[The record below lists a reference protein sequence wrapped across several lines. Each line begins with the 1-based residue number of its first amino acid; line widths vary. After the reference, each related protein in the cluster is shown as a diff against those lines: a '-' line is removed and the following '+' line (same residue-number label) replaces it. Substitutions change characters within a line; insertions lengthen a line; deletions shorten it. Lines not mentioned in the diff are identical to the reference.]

1 RRARSRPRIPRC
13 GRAGSCRPWTAGSSP
28 RCPARSATGWT
39 SRSTFPSRERGA
51 GSIEPPESTRADTG
65 SMIQIENLSEVV
77 AYDPERRASQVAFA
91 AAGVRAV
98 VFAFSA
104 GQELAE
110 HRAPAPIPLQ
120 ALEGELRVAAEGRGV
135 VLRPGSM
142 LHLDAGVPHS
152 VAADAAAKLLLC
164 ILQ

>member
-1 RRARSRPRIPRC
+1 
-13 GRAGSCRPWTAGSSP
+13 
-28 RCPARSATGWT
+28 
-39 SRSTFPSRERGA
+39 
-51 GSIEPPESTRADTG
+51 
-65 SMIQIENLSEVV
+65 MIQIENLSEVV

-98 VFAFSA
+98 VFAFAA

-110 HRAPAPIPLQ
+110 HRAPAPILLQ
-120 ALEGELRVAAEGRGV
+120 ALEGELRVAAEGREV
-135 VLRPGSM
+135 VLRPGGM

-164 ILQ
+164 ILK